1 MEYSR
6 NFVDNIRASEFNERA
21 KGIADWIE
29 ENKDKEEWAKDP
41 NAYEMTNVFL
51 FAGKYAS
58 EGKDVNLETIERI
71 WSLRKGDFE
80 RCGIQANNFIYQI
93 CEQSYK
99 SAMSKRAL
107 VTDEN
112 SHSALREMARI
123 GLYLMQQKREKGQDI
138 DYNNFGELM
147 NLIENSK
154 SLKQGYPI
162 LHGELKFENNL
173 NILYRI
179 QRIHLNEQ
187 SREEL
192 DDMYNEY
199 KNMQQ
204 RENRGNQ
211 PPNDEG
217 R

>member
-6 NFVDNIRASEFNERA
+6 NFVDNIRSSEFNERA

-29 ENKDKEEWAKDP
+29 ENRDKEEWAKDP

-71 WSLRKGDFE
+71 WNLRKGDFE
-80 RCGIQANNFIYQI
+80 RCGVQTNNFIYQI

-107 VTDEN
+107 VTDES
-112 SHSALREMARI
+112 SHRSLRKMAGL

-147 NLIENSK
+147 DLIEDAK
-154 SLKQGYPI
+154 ELKQRHPI
-162 LHGELKFENNL
+162 LHDELKFENNL
-173 NILYRI
+173 NMLYKI

-187 SREEL
+187 SRVEL
-192 DDMYNEY
+192 DNMYNEY
-199 KNMQQ
+199 RNMKEKEN
-204 RENRGNQ
+204 RENQNQ
-211 PPNDEG
+211 SGDG

>member
-6 NFVDNIRASEFNERA
+6 NFVNNIRSSEFNERA

-29 ENKDKEEWAKDP
+29 ENKDKEEGAKDP

-71 WSLRKGDFE
+71 WNLRKGDFE
-80 RCGIQANNFIYQI
+80 RCGVQTNNFIYQI

-99 SAMSKRAL
+99 SAMSKRTL
-107 VTDEN
+107 VNDES
-112 SHSALREMARI
+112 SHSALRKMAGI
-123 GLYLMQQKREKGQDI
+123 GLYLMQQKRENGQDI

-147 NLIENSK
+147 DLIEDAK
-154 SLKQGYPI
+154 QLKQRHPI

-173 NILYRI
+173 NMLYRI

-187 SREEL
+187 SRVEL
-192 DDMYNEY
+192 DNMYNEY
-199 KNMQQ
+199 RNMQEKEN
-204 RENRGNQ
+204 RENQTPSG
-211 PPNDEG
+211 DG

>member
-6 NFVDNIRASEFNERA
+6 NFVDNIRASEFNESA

-29 ENKDKEEWAKDP
+29 ENKDNEWAKDP

-58 EGKDVNLETIERI
+58 EGKDINLETIERI
-71 WSLRKGDFE
+71 WNLRKGDFE
-80 RCGIQANNFIYQI
+80 GCDIQENNFIYQI

-112 SHSALREMARI
+112 SHSALRKMAGI

-147 NLIENSK
+147 NLIEDAK
-154 SLKQGYPI
+154 SLKQGYPMLEI
-162 LHGELKFENNL
+162 KLKFGNNL
-173 NILYRI
+173 NMLYKI
-179 QRIHLNEQ
+179 QRIHLNEN
-187 SREEL
+187 SKEEL

-199 KNMQQ
+199 KNMQEK
-204 RENRGNQ
+204 ENRGNQ

>member
-6 NFVDNIRASEFNERA
+6 NFVDNIRSSEFNERA

-29 ENKDKEEWAKDP
+29 ENKDKEEGAKDP

-51 FAGKYAS
+51 FAGKYAF

-71 WSLRKGDFE
+71 WNLRKGDFE
-80 RCGIQANNFIYQI
+80 RCGVQTNNFIYQI

-107 VTDEN
+107 VNDES
-112 SHSALREMARI
+112 SHSALRKMAGI
-123 GLYLMQQKREKGQDI
+123 GLYLMQQKRENGQDI

-147 NLIENSK
+147 DLIEDAK
-154 SLKQGYPI
+154 QLKQRHPI

-173 NILYRI
+173 NMLYRI

-187 SREEL
+187 SRVEL
-192 DDMYNEY
+192 DNMYNEY
-199 KNMQQ
+199 KSMKEK
-204 RENRGNQ
+204 ENRGNET
-211 PPNDEG
+211 PSGDG

>member
-6 NFVDNIRASEFNERA
+6 NFVDNIRSSEFNDRA

-51 FAGKYAS
+51 FAGKYAY

-71 WSLRKGDFE
+71 WNLRKGDFE
-80 RCGIQANNFIYQI
+80 RCGVQTNNFIYQI

-107 VTDEN
+107 VTDES
-112 SHSALREMARI
+112 SHSALRKMAGI

-147 NLIENSK
+147 DLIEDAK
-154 SLKQGYPI
+154 ELKQRHPI
-162 LHGELKFENNL
+162 LHDELKFGNNL
-173 NILYRI
+173 NMLYKI
-179 QRIHLNEQ
+179 QRINLNEQ
-187 SREEL
+187 SRVEL
-192 DDMYNEY
+192 DNMYNEY
-199 KNMQQ
+199 RNMQEKEN
-204 RENRGNQ
+204 RENQTPSGDSR
-211 PPNDEG
+211 
-217 R
+217 

>member
-6 NFVDNIRASEFNERA
+6 NFVNNIRSSEFNERA

-29 ENKDKEEWAKDP
+29 ENKDKEEGTKDP

-71 WSLRKGDFE
+71 WNLRKGDFE
-80 RCGIQANNFIYQI
+80 RCGVQTNNFIYQI

-107 VTDEN
+107 VNDES
-112 SHSALREMARI
+112 SHSALRKMAGI
-123 GLYLMQQKREKGQDI
+123 GLYLMQQKRENGQDI

-147 NLIENSK
+147 DLIEDAK
-154 SLKQGYPI
+154 QLKQRHPI

-173 NILYRI
+173 NMLYRI

-187 SREEL
+187 SRVEL
-192 DDMYNEY
+192 DNMYNEY
-199 KNMQQ
+199 RNMQEKEN
-204 RENRGNQ
+204 RENQTPSG
-211 PPNDEG
+211 DG

>member
-29 ENKDKEEWAKDP
+29 ENKDKEWAKDP

-58 EGKDVNLETIERI
+58 EGKDINLETIERI
-71 WSLRKGDFE
+71 WNLRKGDFE
-80 RCGIQANNFIYQI
+80 GCDIQENNFIYQI

-112 SHSALREMARI
+112 SHSALRKMAGI

-147 NLIENSK
+147 NLIEDAK
-154 SLKQGYPI
+154 SLKQGYPM
-162 LHGELKFENNL
+162 LESKLKFGNNL
-173 NILYRI
+173 NMLYKI
-179 QRIHLNEQ
+179 QRIHLNEH
-187 SREEL
+187 SKEEL

-199 KNMQQ
+199 KNMQEK
-204 RENRGNQ
+204 ENRGNQ